1 MPRGKVDFFN
11 DTDGYG
17 FIESDDADDDVFFH
31 MEDIDGP
38 DLEEGQKVDFTIE
51 QSPKGP
57 RAENVTR
64 LEGPGAVGPE
74 NVQGEVAFFNDTG
87 GYGFID
93 ADGVEDHVFFHMED
107 ISGPDLAEG
116 EAVTFDVEFSE
127 VGPRASNLVRG
138 HKLSTP
144 FGWIRKDQK
153 SNADETDGR
162 TDTGTDIYGGES
174 DDSSDTNIYEPSGDD
189 GSGTNIYEPDSND
202 RPSFCPQCGTALD
215 TYIDPNFCP
224 DCGSSV

>member
-1 MPRGKVDFFN
+1 MPRGKVGFFN
-11 DTDGYG
+11 DTGGYG
-17 FIESDDADDDVFFH
+17 FIESDDADEDVFFH

-57 RAENVTR
+57 KTKNVTR
-64 LEGPGAVGPE
+64 LDGPGAAGPE

-93 ADGVEDHVFFHMED
+93 ADGIEDDVFFHMED

-116 EAVTFDVEFSE
+116 EAVTFDVEFGKK
-127 VGPRASNLVRG
+127 GPRTSNLVRG
-138 HKLSTP
+138 HKSSTP
-144 FGWIRKDQK
+144 AGSIPTNQK
-153 SNADETDGR
+153 SDAS
-162 TDTGTDIYGGES
+162 TDTGTDIFGGES
-174 DDSSDTNIYEPSGDD
+174 DDSSDTNIYEPSGDG
-189 GSGTNIYEPDSND
+189 GSETDIYDPDSNEW
-202 RPSFCPQCGTALD
+202 PSFCPQCGTDLD
-215 TYIDPNFCP
+215 TYTDPNFCP